1 MKRRRGLIELD
12 SEPSTGTEF
21 RILLPVSP
29 QDVKRRP
36 ASCARQL
43 LLVVDEGSGP
53 RHARGLWLSG
63 HRLRT
68 CGRGSRAP
76 PTRHAEI
83 GAVLVNMSMPDV
95 DSAEL
100 LRQLAKQNRRVR
112 VITTSGLTETSS
124 VDGVQGIIRATLPK
138 PYTSERLLDVVSQVL
153 EMA

>member
-1 MKRRRGLIELD
+1 
-12 SEPSTGTEF
+12 
-21 RILLPVSP
+21 
-29 QDVKRRP
+29 
-36 ASCARQL
+36 
-43 LLVVDEGSGP
+43 
-53 RHARGLWLSG
+53 
-63 HRLRT
+63 
-68 CGRGSRAP
+68 
-76 PTRHAEI
+76 
-83 GAVLVNMSMPDV
+83 MSMPDV